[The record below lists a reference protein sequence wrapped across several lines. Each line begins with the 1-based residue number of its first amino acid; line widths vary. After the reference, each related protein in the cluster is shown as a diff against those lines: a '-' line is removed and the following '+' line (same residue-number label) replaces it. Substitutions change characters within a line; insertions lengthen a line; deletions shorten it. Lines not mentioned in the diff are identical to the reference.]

1 MIGQDLV
8 ILGFQVMASVEGS
21 TKPQPISQ
29 RFTSQSAA
37 ETFRELARKQGFADA
52 YVESVDG
59 YEKSERVR
67 REKKK
72 VVPKVL

>member
-1 MIGQDLV
+1 MIGADLV
-8 ILGFQVMASVEGS
+8 VLGFQVVASVEGS

-37 ETFRELARKQGFADA
+37 ETFKDLAVKQGFKDA
-52 YVESVDG
+52 FVRSVDG

-67 REKKK
+67 REKKR
-72 VVPKVL
+72 VEPKA